1 MRITRIFAGGLCAAL
16 LFMTGCGKMDIA
28 NRDNPGRNIIC
39 FGDSITE
46 GFGAGAGEDYPS
58 LLRKRV
64 SRPVIN
70 AGHSGD
76 TTRDALRRLEAD
88 VLAADPYLVIV
99 ELGANDYLKQV
110 PRKQT
115 FKNLDEIVS
124 RIQDQ
129 GAMVVLAEVRVGL
142 LRDEYY
148 EGLRAIAEKRRALFI
163 PDIMRGITWNTDLKS
178 DGIHPNA
185 KGYAVI
191 AEKIYR
197 YVTALC
203 D

>member
-1 MRITRIFAGGLCAAL
+1 MRITRIFASGLCAAF
-16 LFMTGCGKMDIA
+16 LFLTGCGKMDIA

-46 GFGAGAGEDYPS
+46 GWGAGVDEDYPS

-70 AGHSGD
+70 AGRSGD
-76 TTRDALRRLEAD
+76 TTGEALQRLEED
-88 VLAADPYLVIV
+88 VLSADPYLVIV
-99 ELGANDYLKQV
+99 ELGANDYLKQA
-110 PRKQT
+110 PRQQT

-124 RIQDQ
+124 RIQER

-148 EGLRAIAEKRRALFI
+148 EGLRAIAENRRALFI
-163 PDIMRGITWNTDLKS
+163 PDIMRGITWNADLKS

-185 KGYAVI
+185 KGYALI
-191 AEKIYR
+191 AGKI
-197 YVTALC
+197 
-203 D
+203 

>member
-1 MRITRIFAGGLCAAL
+1 
-16 LFMTGCGKMDIA
+16 MDIA

-46 GFGAGAGEDYPS
+46 GWGAGVGEDYPS

-70 AGHSGD
+70 AGRSGD
-76 TTRDALRRLEAD
+76 TTGEALQRLEED
-88 VLAADPYLVIV
+88 VLSADPYLVIV
-99 ELGANDYLKQV
+99 ELGANDYLKQA
-110 PRKQT
+110 PRQQT

-124 RIQDQ
+124 RIQER

-148 EGLRAIAEKRRALFI
+148 EGLRAIAENRRALFI
-163 PDIMRGITWNTDLKS
+163 PDIMRGITWNADLKS

-185 KGYAVI
+185 KGYALI
-191 AEKIYR
+191 AGKIYQ
-197 YVTALC
+197 YIAALC